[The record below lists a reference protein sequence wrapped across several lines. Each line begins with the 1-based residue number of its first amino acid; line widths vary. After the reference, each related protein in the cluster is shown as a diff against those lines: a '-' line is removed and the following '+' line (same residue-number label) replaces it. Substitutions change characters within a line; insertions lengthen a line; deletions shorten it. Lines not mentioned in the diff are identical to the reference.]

1 MAFADILEEMWEIEV
16 FGRARGV
23 RNCDFDCIFEFSM
36 YAALLIIFAFAD
48 IYKDLQL

>member
-1 MAFADILEEMWEIEV
+1 MIFADILEEMWKNAV
-16 FGRARGV
+16 FKKARGV
-23 RNCDFDCIFEFSM
+23 RKFDAYLTLAM